1 MYKIALVCEHGAS
14 TGLCVRKMVDAS
26 LELGTEC
33 DIAAYSLSKL
43 ENIVGE
49 MDCVLFGPQI
59 SFKLDKFK
67 KAYTDHA
74 AKMTVINSMDFGMMN
89 GDKILKDAI
98 KLIEKNHQ

>member
-14 TGLCVRKMVDAS
+14 TGLCVRKMLEAS
-26 LELGTEC
+26 MESEAEC

-43 ENIVGE
+43 ENIVSE

-67 KAYTDHA
+67 KTYPDYA
-74 AKMTVINSMDFGMMN
+74 AKMMVINSMDFGMMN
-89 GDKILKDAI
+89 GGRILKDAI
-98 KLIEKNHQ
+98 KLIEKNRQ